1 MTQWNDSKTEI
12 ASPTLELE
20 YEGTVQSFS
29 LEDKVLSL
37 GRNPTC
43 QLVVNPHWGVI
54 SGFQAVLRQEGMDYR
69 IYDGNGDQPS
79 TNGILLNNS
88 RIPLQEG
95 LLLRHGIQLA
105 IGANL
110 RDQVLLK
117 YHNPLSRQTAQTP
130 PAQVVQL
137 AASAVAIGRHADN
150 QIVLPSPLV
159 SRHHAIVE
167 STAQG
172 HQIRD
177 LGSINGIFVDGQK
190 VDQVALQP
198 GSIIQIGAYSLVYQG
213 NSLRLANTEGGL
225 RLDACQLTRIVRV
238 QGKPRCILD
247 AVSLPIEPGQL
258 VALVGGSGAGKST
271 LMKTLLGLDETTQG
285 LVYLNG
291 YPLRAHYNLYRMQLG
306 YVPQDDII
314 HRELTV
320 EEVLRYAAQL
330 RLSAD
335 LDASE
340 LHSIIAATLS
350 DIEMEPFKHNS
361 VSTLSGG
368 QRKRVSIGVELL
380 ANPKL
385 FFLDEPTS
393 GLDPG
398 LDKKMMLLLRKL
410 ADAGRTIVLVTHATA
425 NITLCDRVAFMGR
438 GGKLCYYGLPA
449 EAARFFEL
457 STPDFADIYNELE
470 QGIDGIAQWQQRFLQ
485 SPYYQRYVTQRLSI
499 TEPSLSK
506 LSSQSSSKPSSSKPG
521 SSLESSH
528 PSRPPKPIAG
538 RFSVRQCWL
547 LMQRYFQLLRR
558 DRVNLMLALLTAPIG
573 VALMAVTVG
582 RKALTGAP
590 PSAAPLALQVLF
602 IFTCAAI
609 WVGLSSSLQEI
620 VREMPIYLRERL
632 VNLRLIPYLASK
644 TIVLAGLAIA
654 QTLLTVVVILVGFDA
669 PTSSIAIEGIT
680 LNWTVGVTITTFLT
694 LLANIGLGLAISA
707 FVKNAAQANSALPL
721 LLLPQIILSGVLF
734 NLGDQMKVFSWLML
748 SRWSVGAYGTLANV
762 NALGWFPGTATKPAY
777 AATAD
782 NLLLNWGLLLVHTI
796 VYLGIALLLQ
806 KRKDPIA

>member
-1 MTQWNDSKTEI
+1 MNPWDDSKTEVS
-12 ASPTLELE
+12 SPTLELE
-20 YEGTVQSFS
+20 FEGTVQSFP
-29 LEDKVLSL
+29 LMGKVLKL

-43 QLVVNPHWGVI
+43 QLVVNRDWGVI
-54 SGFQAVLRQEGMDYR
+54 SGFQAILRQEGTDYR

-110 RDQVLLK
+110 RDQVLLN
-117 YHNPLSRQTAQTP
+117 YYNPLSHQTARTL

-137 AASAVAIGRHADN
+137 AATAVAIGRHVDN

-167 STAQG
+167 GTAQG
-172 HQIRD
+172 HRIRD

-190 VDQVALQP
+190 VDQVILQP
-198 GSIIQIGAYSLVYQG
+198 GNIIQIGSYSLVYQG
-213 NSLRLANTEGGL
+213 NSLRLANAEGGL
-225 RLDACQLTRIVRV
+225 RLDACQLTRMVRV

-271 LMKTLLGLDETTQG
+271 LMKTLLGLDATTQG
-285 LVYLNG
+285 IVYING

-320 EEVLRYAAQL
+320 KEVLRFAAQL

-335 LDASE
+335 LDADE
-340 LHSIIAATLS
+340 LQGIMAQTLS
-350 DIEMEPFKHNS
+350 DIEMEPFENNF

-410 ADAGRTIVLVTHATA
+410 ADAGRTVILVTHATA

-449 EAARFFEL
+449 EATSFFEL

-470 QGIDGIAQWQQRFLQ
+470 QGTGAIAQWQQRFLQ
-485 SPYYQRYVTQRLSI
+485 SPYYQRYVAQRLSI
-499 TEPSLSK
+499 TEQSDSQSDSQSTAQLASK
-506 LSSQSSSKPSSSKPG
+506 SASRSHSSESSQR
-521 SSLESSH
+521 SH
-528 PSRPPKPIAG
+528 KPIAG
-538 RFSVRQCWL
+538 PFSVRQCWL
-547 LMQRYFQLLRR
+547 LTQRYFQLLKR
-558 DRVNLMLALLTAPIG
+558 DRINLMLALLTAPIG
-573 VALMAVTVG
+573 VALMAITVG
-582 RKALTGAP
+582 RKALTGTP

-644 TIVLAGLAIA
+644 VVVLAGLAAI
-654 QTLLTVVVILVGFDA
+654 QTLLMVVVILVGFDA
-669 PTSSIAIEGIT
+669 PASSIAIGGIT
-680 LNWTVGVTITTFLT
+680 LNWTIGVTITTFLT
-694 LLANIGLGLAISA
+694 LLANVGLGLAISA

-734 NLGDQMKVFSWLML
+734 SLGDQMKIVSWLML
-748 SRWSVGAYGTLANV
+748 SRWSVGAYGALANV
-762 NALGWFPGTATKPAY
+762 NALGWFPGTAAKPTY
-777 AATAD
+777 EATTS
-782 NLLLNWGLLLVHTI
+782 NLLLNWGLLLVHTM
-796 VYLGIALLLQ
+796 VYLGIALLIQ